1 MESDPDAPNRPVD
14 IARIALQR
22 LTALD
27 APPTPNEYVREYRR
41 VAGLPIDE
49 ALMSRLWAS
58 SPEMVEMVRA
68 VVQVVTEVSA
78 GFSIGMER
86 FDSDSTRAL
95 ANIDQIQDPHDLA
108 RLLQTVTGSALSL
121 KHVIDT
127 TRRELTETRGRLLEV
142 SNELNRSQAL
152 ARTDPLTGF
161 GNRRALSELVA
172 KEVARSRR
180 TNVPFSLAVLDL
192 DHFKNINDQ
201 HGHDAGDRAL
211 VHVARVAKASLRE
224 TDDVFRY
231 GGEEF
236 VVALPGANAE
246 GARFVMDRMRGLVEG
261 TPLALENCSLILR
274 FSAGVAELAPGENAE
289 SLLKRADLA
298 LYEAKAIGRNRV
310 VVAAPPPAKPP
321 MENRACG

>member
-1 MESDPDAPNRPVD
+1 MESNPDAPNTPVD

-41 VAGLPIDE
+41 AAGLPIDE
-49 ALMSRLWAS
+49 AAMSRLWAS
-58 SPEMVEMVRA
+58 SPEVVEMVRA

-127 TRRELTETRGRLLEV
+127 TRRELTETRERLLEV

-161 GNRRALSELVA
+161 GNRRALSDLVA

-180 TNVPFSLAVLDL
+180 TKAPFSLAVLDL

-236 VVALPGANAE
+236 VVALVGANAE

-261 TPLALENCSLILR
+261 APLVLENCSLILR

-298 LYEAKAIGRNRV
+298 LYEAKSAGRNRV
-310 VVAAPPPAKPP
+310 VVAAPPAAEPP
-321 MENRACG
+321 MAKRA